1 MSMTNGKFRRDLPN
15 DQFEAALN
23 ANTPSSG
30 NPFATIADLG
40 GGTNNIYS
48 SDGTILSNRIV
59 TIGTGNTLR
68 FNIAAGSTTK
78 FFVGRD
84 TATPVSPI
92 HFYAPDAAGTWI
104 EGFNT
109 GDQSALRVYNFGR
122 TIIALQAQNNGNVYL
137 SPEIGTT
144 TRSQV
149 AIGNGTSA
157 LASTRLYVRGGGNT
171 DGSFILQ
178 AGNASDTKKLI
189 LTDNGQLAT
198 GSGQAAL
205 LSSSFGQIHRA
216 TNYQFGFGFYSAG
229 GVTTAM
235 TVQHTGNIANP
246 VAFSAAFQGAKTGT
260 AVAGSFSAI
269 ATGTTTQRGVDGIA
283 RNATSLVEGV
293 RGTAGGGDSVIASQ
307 YLAGVV
313 GSSASSVNNLQY
325 GVYGL
330 AQYNGGAI
338 NYTKE
343 LIAVKG
349 IATGT
354 TGAAG
359 STGAII
365 GGDFSTAGTAG
376 TGDRIALRVPQTG
389 NNGTIVFGADSV
401 SANASLLEVTG
412 DVETIGNTR
421 GVIVEDR
428 TDTNR
433 YRIYTDG
440 GVVHT
445 ELA

>member
-40 GGTNNIYS
+40 GGVNTIYS
-48 SDGTILSNRIV
+48 ADDTIATNRIV

-137 SPEIGTT
+137 SPEIGAT

-157 LASTRLYVRGGGNT
+157 LAGTRLYVRGGGNT
-171 DGSFILQ
+171 DGTFILQ
-178 AGNASDTKKLI
+178 AGNSADTKKLI

-198 GSGQAAL
+198 YAGGTAALNSNYGQYNQAA
-205 LSSSFGQIHRA
+205 
-216 TNYQFGFGFYSAG
+216 NYTYGFGFISSA
-229 GVTTAM
+229 GVTTNTRILHGGSVANA
-235 TVQHTGNIANP
+235 VGLEVNFIAAP
-246 VAFSAAFQGAKTGT
+246 TGT
-260 AVAGSFSAI
+260 
-269 ATGTTTQRGVDGIA
+269 
-283 RNATSLVEGV
+283 
-293 RGTAGGGDSVIASQ
+293 
-307 YLAGVV
+307 
-313 GSSASSVNNLQY
+313 
-325 GVYGL
+325 
-330 AQYNGGAI
+330 
-338 NYTKE
+338 
-343 LIAVKG
+343 VKG
-349 IATGT
+349 IRAVNYTTASTNNIGIEAAARNGSTTTIGLDALIPGGEGTAPSLYRAAVRATAGSNLSAVTYGLYSEVSYQNVGT
-354 TGAAG
+354 NFVDDYTAVRGKAIGTSGAAG

-376 TGDRIALRVPQTG
+376 TGDRIALRVPSTG

>member
-40 GGTNNIYS
+40 GGINTIYS
-48 SDGTILSNRIV
+48 SDDTISANRIV

-68 FNIAAGSTTK
+68 FEIAASSTTK

-84 TATPVSPI
+84 TTAAANPI
-92 HFYAPDAAGTWI
+92 HFVAPNAGGVWI
-104 EGFNT
+104 EGFN
-109 GDQSALRVYNFGR
+109 GSDQPALIVYSNGRV
-122 TIIALQAQNNGNVYL
+122 IKSLQAQNNGNVYL

-157 LASTRLYVRGGGNT
+157 LAGTRLYVRGGGLT
-171 DGSFILQ
+171 DGTFILQ
-178 AGNASDTKKLI
+178 AGNSADTKKLI

-198 GSGQAAL
+198 YAGGTAALNGQYGQYNQAA
-205 LSSSFGQIHRA
+205 
-216 TNYQFGFGFYSAG
+216 NYSYGFGFISGAG
-229 GVTTAM
+229 VITNTRILSSGSV
-235 TVQHTGNIANP
+235 ANAVGLEVNFVGSP
-246 VAFSAAFQGAKTGT
+246 TGT
-260 AVAGSFSAI
+260 PKAI
-269 ATGTTTQRGVDGIA
+269 R
-283 RNATSLVEGV
+283 
-293 RGTAGGGDSVIASQ
+293 
-307 YLAGVV
+307 
-313 GSSASSVNNLQY
+313 
-325 GVYGL
+325 
-330 AQYNGGAI
+330 AI
-338 NYTKE
+338 NYSTASSNNIGIE
-343 LIAVKG
+343 AAARNGSTTSIGLDAFIPGGEGTAPSLYRAAVR
-349 IATGT
+349 ATAGSNLSAVSYGLYAEVSYQNVGT
-354 TGAAG
+354 NFVDNYTAVRGRAIGTSGAAG
-359 STGAII
+359 STGAVI
-365 GGDFSTAGTAG
+365 GGDFLTTGTAG
-376 TGDRIALRVPQTG
+376 TGDRIALRVPSTG